1 MKILTTAT
9 TFLLLAIT
17 SGCTTY
23 SITNPS
29 LLEPTP
35 QHKSVAHAEPKTL
48 PLHIDAT
55 MSCYSQRVVGG
66 IKETCS
72 NKGRINAVIKHFK
85 ERGVT
90 VVPASD
96 ENDAHITIEKDS
108 LNGFLEG
115 ITGFANI
122 ITLGLI
128 PLHHHDDYTV
138 TYTDPKNDIHVT
150 KTVRIS
156 SNQSWFSLLYSDL
169 ENTNNG
175 DWKHRAEQNLIRSVL
190 DEANIK

>member
-1 MKILTTAT
+1 MKILPVL
-9 TFLLLAIT
+9 LLLAIT
-17 SGCTTY
+17 TGCTTY
-23 SITNPS
+23 SITNPA
-29 LLEPTP
+29 LLEPIP
-35 QHKSVAHAEPKTL
+35 QLKVAVNTEPKVI
-48 PLHIDAT
+48 PLHIKAT
-55 MSCYSQRVVGG
+55 MSCYSQRIPGG
-66 IKETCS
+66 VKETCS
-72 NKGRINAVIKHFK
+72 NKNRIESVVKHFK
-85 ERGVT
+85 ERGVA
-90 VVPASD
+90 VVEANNED
-96 ENDAHITIEKDS
+96 DARITIEKDS

-138 TYTDPKNDIHVT
+138 TFIDPKNDIHIS

-169 ENTNNG
+169 ENTENG

-190 DEANIK
+190 DEANL

>member
-1 MKILTTAT
+1 MKILTTT
-9 TFLLLAIT
+9 TIFLLLAIT
-17 SGCTTY
+17 TGCTTY
-23 SITNPS
+23 SITNPE
-29 LLEPTP
+29 LLEPIPP
-35 QHKSVAHAEPKTL
+35 QKNAASAELKVL

-66 IKETCS
+66 IRETCS
-72 NKGRINAVIKHFK
+72 NKNRINSVVKHFK
-85 ERGVT
+85 ERGVA
-90 VVPASD
+90 VVPA
-96 ENDAHITIEKDS
+96 ENEDDAHISIEKDS

-122 ITLGLI
+122 ITLGLV

-138 TYTDPKNDIHVT
+138 TYTDPKNNINIT